1 MARRKN
7 PVGTLVLFL
16 AVAGFAG
23 AAYKYLYVE
32 RIFDHQTVYT
42 PPASEIERLQAA
54 CEEALAS
61 DGCFLQI
68 TMFNWRD
75 QSKRYRIDVMMPDG
89 CGVPDAKRISTRLSE
104 LVKRS
109 TDGYEAEVSCLIL
122 TREVYHYVP

>member
-7 PVGTLVLFL
+7 PYGTFVLFL
-16 AVAGFAG
+16 AVAAFAG

-42 PPASEIERLQAA
+42 PPVSEIERLQTV
-54 CEEALAS
+54 CEEALKS
-61 DGCFLQI
+61 EGCFLQI
-68 TMFNWRD
+68 TAFNWRD
-75 QSKRYRIDVMMPDG
+75 QSKRYRIDVMMADG
-89 CGVPDAKRISTRLSE
+89 CIVPDAKRISSRLSE

-109 TDGYEAEVSCLIL
+109 TAGYEAEVSCLIL